1 MKDPYASPTLERVL
15 RDLKEDPMVRHE
27 AAKAMGAI
35 SSVQSIP
42 TLNEL
47 LNGQRREVREMCEIA
62 LAKVER
68 DNSAEGKAEMTKSQ
82 EENPLVYR
90 YTVYCGFLFIIYFA
104 NSSHLK
110 FQHCLCPCRSF
121 GRHHIL
127 HRRRRFCSYYNP
139 PRSVSFPVQQI
150 PAPLNLA

>member
-42 TLNEL
+42 TLNEF

-62 LAKVER
+62 LARVEW

-82 EENPLVYR
+82 KENPLVYR
-90 YTVYCGFLFIIYFA
+90 YTLSCGFLFIIYFA

-110 FQHCLCPCRSF
+110 FRHRLCPRRSF
-121 GRHHIL
+121 GRH
-127 HRRRRFCSYYNP
+127 
-139 PRSVSFPVQQI
+139 
-150 PAPLNLA
+150 PL